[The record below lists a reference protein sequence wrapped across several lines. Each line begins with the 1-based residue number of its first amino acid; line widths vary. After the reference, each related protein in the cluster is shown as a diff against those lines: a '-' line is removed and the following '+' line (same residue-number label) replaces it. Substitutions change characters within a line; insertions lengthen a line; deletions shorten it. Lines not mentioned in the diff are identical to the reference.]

1 MAYKIVAKYI
11 KDLSFEIQDAKSYF
25 LLEKNIKDF
34 IINFEIK
41 SKKLKESIIEVDTTL
56 YLLSKKDNKSSLVSI
71 CLSSVVNLEKKFE
84 KEELQ
89 KIILIEVPQTIYPEI
104 RSTLIYLFDKCGFKK
119 VNFEQEVDF
128 KKLYESKKN

>member
-56 YLLSKKDNKSSLVSI
+56 YLLSKKDNKSSPISI
-71 CLSSVVNLEKKFE
+71 CLSSVVNFEKKFE

-89 KIILIEVPQTIYPEI
+89 KIILIEVPQTVYPEI
-104 RSTLIYLFDKCGFKK
+104 RSTLIYLFDKCGFKN
-119 VNFEQEVDF
+119 VNFEQKVDF
-128 KKLYESKKN
+128 KKLYESRKS

>member
-1 MAYKIVAKYI
+1 MTYKIVAKYI
-11 KDLSFEIQDAKSYF
+11 KDLSFEINDAKSYF

-34 IINFEIK
+34 IVNFEIK
-41 SKKLKESIIEVDTTL
+41 SQKIKDNIIEVDTTL

-104 RSTLIYLFDKCGFKK
+104 RSTLVYLFDKCGFKN

-128 KKLYESKKN
+128 KKLYESRKN